1 MKKIF
6 LISILIFINLA
17 FGVDKSFSQR
27 LIDTASAKY
36 IPLAV
41 GNVYKF
47 HYSSSGGINYD
58 YKNRIIGDTII
69 SSKKYFVMSGYSSGL
84 LRYDSVTGN
93 YYRRSGYGYCS
104 YSPNEILMD
113 SLASKKSDTAKDCL
127 FSSKH
132 VCTDTSM
139 GTLFGLSV
147 KSKTFTQ
154 SGMEG
159 SQSVIYCRG
168 FGISGYYYSD
178 IGGIAFESLVGCF
191 INGILYGDTTLTM
204 ITNINTQVPK
214 RFALYQNF
222 PNPFNPT
229 TKIKFDIA
237 PFSRGAGGVLTSL
250 KVFDITGREIQTF
263 VNEKLNPG
271 TYEVTFDGSN
281 YASGVY
287 FYQLRTGDFV
297 VTKKLILLK

>member
-159 SQSVIYCRG
+159 SQSVTYCRG

-191 INGILYGDTTLTM
+191 INGILYGDTTLTV

-229 TKIKFDIA
+229 TKIKFDI
-237 PFSRGAGGVLTSL
+237 RAGVRSQESEVKLIIY
-250 KVFDITGREIQTF
+250 DITGREISTL
-263 VNEKLNPG
+263 VNEQLQPG

-287 FYQLRTGDFV
+287 FYKLSVGNEQIAF
-297 VTKKLILLK
+297 KKMILLK